1 MKIFPLIFFLS
12 WSAPLLGGTVATAE
26 DPSLEI
32 STPPPSSPWHFRL
45 APYLWLT
52 QSKGTVGVGSFSRD
66 VDLSK
71 SDTLSNFSLGVM
83 FITEIGYERWSL
95 ENDVIYA
102 KFESSAAT
110 PGPLFG
116 KLNSTLNQIFWTSLM
131 GYRVI
136 ECDRFSLDLQAGF
149 RLVSLGSRMELN
161 SGLLPGR
168 SEWYSRTWVD
178 PVIGLRTRTNA
189 TDWLFLAVRGD
200 IGGFGANSELTWQ
213 AFAGAGVQVS
223 RWFALLAGYRAIGY
237 DYDQAGFQYDVV
249 THGPAFGMKFNF

>member
-1 MKIFPLIFFLS
+1 
-12 WSAPLLGGTVATAE
+12 
-26 DPSLEI
+26 
-32 STPPPSSPWHFRL
+32 
-45 APYLWLT
+45 
-52 QSKGTVGVGSFSRD
+52 
-66 VDLSK
+66 
-71 SDTLSNFSLGVM
+71 
-83 FITEIGYERWSL
+83 
-95 ENDVIYA
+95 
-102 KFESSAAT
+102 
-110 PGPLFG
+110 
-116 KLNSTLNQIFWTSLM
+116 
-131 GYRVI
+131 
-136 ECDRFSLDLQAGF
+136 
-149 RLVSLGSRMELN
+149 MELN

-249 THGPAFGMKFNF
+249 THGPAFGMEFNF